1 MASLEEMF
9 AQVDAQHDEIVE
21 LEQALVRI
29 PSVNSGFMPTGD
41 ETPVCEYIRDW
52 LAEDGIAAEILEV
65 RAQSRQHHRAHGG
78 GGAARRG

>member
-29 PSVNSGFMPTGD
+29 PSVNSGFMPTGGRNAGVRVH
-41 ETPVCEYIRDW
+41 TR
-52 LAEDGIAAEILEV
+52 LA
-65 RAQSRQHHRAHGG
+65 R
-78 GGAARRG
+78 